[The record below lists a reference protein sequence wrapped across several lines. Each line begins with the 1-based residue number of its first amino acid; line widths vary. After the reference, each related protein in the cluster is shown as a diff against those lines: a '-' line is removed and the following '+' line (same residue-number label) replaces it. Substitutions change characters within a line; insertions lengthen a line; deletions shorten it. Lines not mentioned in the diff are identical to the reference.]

1 MANIPYGERLQRAR
15 VRNAITQTELGE
27 KIGVSGPTISNWE
40 KGKTAPSKAQ
50 RDKLKT
56 LFGAQTVERPES
68 KELEFVSSP
77 FAAWLTKT
85 RLEKKLSIPEIAE
98 KAGLS
103 EAAIYNIEAGR
114 STNPRA
120 ETVRKL
126 ERALDAKLE
135 EEVKQEIQD
144 EATIEGLGELSNFD
158 PHNDDDLPS
167 ASGIYVLYD
176 ISERPIYV
184 GQASDIKRRIREHRD
199 KFWFKFPIVD
209 TAAFVTVEDKKLRDR
224 IEALLIRFLKSN
236 AVINQQHVR
245 R

>member
-1 MANIPYGERLQRAR
+1 MANIPYGERILRAR
-15 VRNAITQTELGE
+15 VRNAMSQAELGE
-27 KIGVSGPTISNWE
+27 KLGVSGPTISNWE
-40 KGKTAPSKAQ
+40 KGKTAPTKIQ
-50 RDKLKT
+50 KDRLKT
-56 LFGAQTVERPES
+56 FLGNQTVEQSDS
-68 KELEFVSSP
+68 KELKYASSP

-85 RLEKKLSIPEIAE
+85 RLEKNLSIPEIAE

-103 EAAIYNIEAGR
+103 EASVYNIGAGR

-126 ERALDAKLE
+126 ELALGTKLE
-135 EEVKQEIQD
+135 EEVKQEIQV
-144 EATIEGLGELSNFD
+144 EATIEGLGELRNFD

-184 GQASDIKRRIREHRD
+184 GQATDIKRRIREHSD

-209 TAAFVTVEDKKLRDR
+209 TAAFVTVEDKSLRNR

>member
-15 VRNAITQTELGE
+15 VRNAMSQVELGE
-27 KIGVSGPTISNWE
+27 KIGVSGATISNWE
-40 KGKTAPSKAQ
+40 TGKTAPTKTQ
-50 RDKLKT
+50 KDKLKS
-56 LFGAQTVERPES
+56 LFGSQTTERQEP
-68 KELEFVSSP
+68 KDVGFISSP
-77 FAAWLTKT
+77 IAAWLIKT
-85 RLEKKLSIPEIAE
+85 RLEKGFSIPEIAE
-98 KAGLS
+98 KSGLS
-103 EAAIYNIEAGR
+103 EASVYNIEAGR
-114 STNPRA
+114 SSNPRA

-126 ERALDAKLE
+126 EHALGAKLE
-135 EEVKQEIQD
+135 DEVKQEIQE

-158 PHNDDDLPS
+158 PHNDDDLPTV
-167 ASGIYVLYD
+167 SGIYVLYD

-209 TAAFVTVEDKKLRDR
+209 TAAFVTVDDKKLRDR